1 MKKYWLQ
8 KFHPSLLNIGFFI
21 LFLSHCLCICTLII
35 DLKWP
40 LDTSGPYPDINWFF
54 NLLNHLCECIPA
66 PQETGT
72 VISSLLVVWTFISAI
87 IIFYM
92 EKKDVI
98 YCGIRHWEIISFD
111 IVKWMKWGGFIVYF
125 TEPVI
130 LMIAAFRSL
139 SLTIAYL
146 CFLYPITAAV
156 IFTFIS
162 WITQAQTTETRY
174 LNMLRYQYR
183 HNKSYSGIL
192 KEDIPA
198 LDTYL
203 KQINSFTGKDWE
215 LMLKILTQV
224 FPGLFD
230 NPTGSEVQAAVK
242 LSYDTIQY
250 ISDNIEDDTSKK
262 QFIESLASDIE
273 TETNDSTYAIDAL
286 TWLLLP
292 VLEITDHAGN
302 NFYIMALS
310 NIRNA
315 EKRQELLMRGLVYTY
330 YLEYLQYAETTNACT
345 RLQSVR
351 TALIIYTPE
360 WDSERH
366 TEYVIRFT
374 SQLQEIYPDSGFNIT
389 HVINLL

>member
-1 MKKYWLQ
+1 M
-8 KFHPSLLNIGFFI
+8 
-21 LFLSHCLCICTLII
+21 
-35 DLKWP
+35 D
-40 LDTSGPYPDINWFF
+40 
-54 NLLNHLCECIPA
+54 E
-66 PQETGT
+66 
-72 VISSLLVVWTFISAI
+72 VW
-87 IIFYM
+87 IFY
-92 EKKDVI
+92 
-98 YCGIRHWEIISFD
+98 SF
-111 IVKWMKWGGFIVYF
+111 F
-125 TEPVI
+125 TEPAI
-130 LMIAAFRSL
+130 LTIAAFRFL

-146 CFLYPITAAV
+146 CFLYPITAAA

-162 WITQAQTTETRY
+162 WVTQAQTTETRY

-203 KQINSFTGKDWE
+203 KQINSFTDKDWE
-215 LMLKILTQV
+215 LMLKILTKV

-230 NPTGSEVQAAVK
+230 NSTSGGIQAVVK
-242 LSYDTIQY
+242 LSYDTMQY
-250 ISDNIEDDTSKK
+250 ISDNIENDTRKK

-292 VLEITDHAGN
+292 VLEITDPAGDS
-302 NFYIMALS
+302 FYIMALS
-310 NIRNA
+310 KIRSA

-330 YLEYLQYAETTNACT
+330 YLEYLRYAETTNAYT

-351 TALIIYTPE
+351 TELITYTSE
-360 WDSERH
+360 WNSETH
-366 TEYVIRFT
+366 KEYVVRFT
-374 SQLQEIYPDSGFNIT
+374 SQLQEIYPGSGFNIT